1 MFGVHL
7 GFLSTP
13 TTDLAPP
20 FVQIIYVSLPPI
32 LCNSVQGK
40 WAVKCWDN
48 CSRYQQVW
56 DGAFFWQDHIH
67 RDVWGII
74 QFVLLLC
81 FFLNIHEANECLTWS
96 HVLLCSTWKTT
107 NHFLRRYPSGWKRT
121 AYYLFTTSATRH
133 FHIILRCTYDPAF
146 FFCHLVLASS
156 ETACLL
162 HGSFCH

>member
-81 FFLNIHEANECLTWS
+81 FFYVHQGKWMFDMVSCLVMQHMKNYKSLLKKISKWMKEDSLLFVHHFCHKTFPYHFEVHLWS
-96 HVLLCSTWKTT
+96 C
-107 NHFLRRYPSGWKRT
+107 
-121 AYYLFTTSATRH
+121 
-133 FHIILRCTYDPAF
+133 I